1 MELANISWARLLL
14 VLSLALLAYGGV
26 RLLLATLHRLLSR
39 RIGNIEDRKRFE
51 TLDRALRHIANVA
64 LFVAIT
70 VLLMSELGISVA
82 PLLGAAGVVGI
93 AAGFAA
99 QSLVKDFFRGVVLLF
114 ENQIRLGD
122 SVEIAGKA
130 GTVEEVTLRFV
141 RLRDGEGS
149 VHFVSNGEIT
159 TVTNKSIGYSVA
171 NLDVRV
177 PSSVDLDQV
186 MAVMRETG
194 DALRAD
200 PDFADEITEP
210 FELVGITEWQ
220 EFSVTVRGRFKT
232 VAGQAG
238 SVRSEY
244 LKRVRAHLLAAG
256 IPLYEPVTRLRA

>member
-1 MELANISWARLLL
+1 MEVANISWLRLLI
-14 VLSLALLAYGGV
+14 VLCVALLAYAGV
-26 RLLLATLHRLLSR
+26 RLLLATLHRLLAR
-39 RIGNIEDRKRFE
+39 RIDNIEDRKRYE
-51 TLDRALRHIANVA
+51 TLDRALRYIANVA

-93 AAGFAA
+93 AVGFAA
-99 QSLVKDFFRGVVLLF
+99 QSLVKDFFRGIVLLF

-122 SVEIAGKA
+122 SVEIAGKS

-159 TVTNKSIGYSVA
+159 TVTNRSIGYSWA

-177 PSSVDLDQV
+177 PSTSDLDQV
-186 MAVMRETG
+186 MAIMEETG
-194 DALRAD
+194 EALRAD
-200 PDFADEITEP
+200 PAFSDSIIDG
-210 FELVGITEWQ
+210 FELIGITDWQ
-220 EFSVTVRGRFKT
+220 EFSVAVRGRFKT
-232 VAGQAG
+232 HAGDAG
-238 SVRSEY
+238 RVRSEF
-244 LKRVRAHLLAAG
+244 LKRVRGRLLAAG